1 MLTPVPA
8 CLMGHVVRN
17 LSIYVLLGFL
27 SPDMRRGAPWTINRS
42 LQNNL
47 ARRSVPIPRNA
58 RPEHSTSS

>member
-1 MLTPVPA
+1 
-8 CLMGHVVRN
+8 MGHVVRN